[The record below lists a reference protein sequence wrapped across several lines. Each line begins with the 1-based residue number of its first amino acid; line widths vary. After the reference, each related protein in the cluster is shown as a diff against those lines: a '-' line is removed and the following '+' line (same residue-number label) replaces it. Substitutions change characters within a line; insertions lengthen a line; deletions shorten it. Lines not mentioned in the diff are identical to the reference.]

1 MKILKLLALV
11 AVLGCSASV
20 ALADGGGI
28 TDPSVTV
35 NKKTDPSCNPDGSTP
50 ANVDYV
56 CFGANTQLDPL
67 TVPTG
72 TGVNYVWSGL
82 GGVVG
87 VNEDANGALDEL
99 WVEVLPT
106 APGEVYSCIHGDIF
120 GACAGPVGSA
130 DAGGAEFVFYNG
142 ELFAGTEVSVT
153 APEPKSLLMLMVGLL
168 PLFAFRKRIAS
179 RLSL

>member
-1 MKILKLLALV
+1 VKILKLLALV

-28 TDPSVTV
+28 TDPTVTV
-35 NKKTDPSCNPDGSTP
+35 NKKGDPSCP
-50 ANVDYV
+50 ASAGADYV
-56 CFGANTQLDPL
+56 CFSANTQQDPL

-82 GGVVG
+82 GGVLG
-87 VNEDANGALDEL
+87 VNEDSNGALDEL

-153 APEPKSLLMLMVGLL
+153 APEPKSLLMLMAGLL